1 MHPAMEQLSQLLGG
15 ALLGRG
21 HRVQLV
27 QGEGD
32 QGPSRLV
39 EALKQMGGALTQS
52 AGGKEQKET
61 GRRSRPKSALPPIL
75 PGTPI
80 TEVLRTIRQ
89 TLAAAAANA
98 EPDDEEEED
107 DEDAAGEAAADT
119 SFGRI
124 IAHLDERGLEL
135 LERQLR
141 GKLALVSAARSRFS
155 TRRSSRGAA
164 ADEDEEEAAEEAEKA
179 EAVEAAQE
187 AGTRRSSTLSAVL
200 NSMLGT
206 GAASSQLRSSG
217 GGGGGGGEAD
227 ESTDSYA
234 SRLATEARKRE
245 RASRGG
251 AEDDDAADGEGEV
264 FNMQLPE
271 EVLRRFLSGAN
282 NLEGNAD
289 GEEAVT
295 QMKIYVTG
303 PDGEAREMQVNEGD
317 VNGHASSIFDIIRRV
332 TEKQTDDDDS
342 AGTRGGGDSGS
353 TATGDDAIGGK
364 GTEPEI

>member
-61 GRRSRPKSALPPIL
+61 SRRSRPKSALPPIL

-98 EPDDEEEED
+98 EPDDDEEED

-141 GKLALVSAARSRFS
+141 GKLALVSAARTWSNLAAENRFPYACAPPLS
-155 TRRSSRGAA
+155 NDVKRRRTLERSSN
-164 ADEDEEEAAEEAEKA
+164 
-179 EAVEAAQE
+179 
-187 AGTRRSSTLSAVL
+187 SCLLITL
-200 NSMLGT
+200 
-206 GAASSQLRSSG
+206 
-217 GGGGGGGEAD
+217 
-227 ESTDSYA
+227 
-234 SRLATEARKRE
+234 
-245 RASRGG
+245 
-251 AEDDDAADGEGEV
+251 
-264 FNMQLPE
+264 
-271 EVLRRFLSGAN
+271 
-282 NLEGNAD
+282 
-289 GEEAVT
+289 
-295 QMKIYVTG
+295 
-303 PDGEAREMQVNEGD
+303 
-317 VNGHASSIFDIIRRV
+317 
-332 TEKQTDDDDS
+332 
-342 AGTRGGGDSGS
+342 
-353 TATGDDAIGGK
+353 
-364 GTEPEI
+364 